1 MEETPEQAI
10 MDSRSLKLLRTLV
23 TVLMVVM
30 ICGFIVLIA
39 FLVTRFPERNGPVL
53 PEAVVLP
60 DGTRAEAVTLGRGWA
75 AIVTDDDRI
84 LIFDPAT
91 GALRQ
96 EVAIETGAE

>member
-1 MEETPEQAI
+1 

-60 DGTRAEAVTLGRGWA
+60 DGTHAEAVTLGRGWA